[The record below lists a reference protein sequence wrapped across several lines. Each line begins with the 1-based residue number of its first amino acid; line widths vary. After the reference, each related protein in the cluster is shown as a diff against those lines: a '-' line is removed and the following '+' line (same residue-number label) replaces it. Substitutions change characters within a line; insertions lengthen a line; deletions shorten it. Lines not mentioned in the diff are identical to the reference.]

1 MEITPIFNFLL
12 IAGAVQGFIFNI
24 ATFLGRKKVEKPI
37 LFLNL
42 FIFFLSLNNLQSWL
56 IDIGF
61 IDNYF
66 LLSNFRVPFY
76 VLIVPMFYA
85 FLVYYL
91 DIESKKTSFLKVT
104 MAIFLIAILARST
117 FLIYIKKQHLPL
129 EYITLYNTIEDAVT
143 LAYSLFLFIK
153 ALRILYKY
161 ESLYESI
168 LAFDNLNWFKKF
180 MKLGGVVILL
190 WLIAVFLNLF
200 SNSIKEPYSY
210 YPLRLGSSILI
221 YWVGYQAFFQ
231 YVLLKDRI
239 VLRREIRKEP
249 KLKFPDNSKK
259 VDRSERATTLFKEI
273 NNYIQSNQV
282 YLDPQLGLE
291 KVAGAIGLGVSSF
304 SKIINEQ
311 TGQNFS
317 DYINSLRVNEAKNL
331 LSNEEFSNYTIVAIG
346 LECGFNSKSTFYSA
360 FKKFTGQTPS
370 SFRIEIFFQS

>member
-1 MEITPIFNFLL
+1 
-12 IAGAVQGFIFNI
+12 
-24 ATFLGRKKVEKPI
+24 
-37 LFLNL
+37 
-42 FIFFLSLNNLQSWL
+42 
-56 IDIGF
+56 
-61 IDNYF
+61 
-66 LLSNFRVPFY
+66 
-76 VLIVPMFYA
+76 
-85 FLVYYL
+85 
-91 DIESKKTSFLKVT
+91 

-210 YPLRLGSSILI
+210 YPFRLGSSILI